1 MLKGK
6 ITMKK
11 LLALILALAC
21 IVCATATLASCGKE
35 KEDTLT
41 VAMSP
46 DFAPMEFVDLSKPKD
61 EQIVGFDV
69 LLSNY
74 FAKKL
79 GKKLVIKPMDFDS
92 CMAAVATGSVDVA
105 ISGFSWTAERA
116 ETFLI
121 TEYYKAGENENEQ
134 VVITLESNTKDLTVA
149 ANYNGLKVGAQGGS
163 LQQLLVS
170 EQLVTNG
177 ATMVKYTSLNDAL
190 AALKN
195 GTIDALAVAKGNGD
209 AYISANADDGKNVKF
224 TGFEFEI
231 DEKYKNNVCLVKQ
244 GNKELCDALNAAL
257 IELREADVCDD
268 WYDACQ
274 VYSGISTLDEAGYDE
289 NGNKLD
295 SDAPTVAE
303 SADAAKK
310 KPYEDFLSKIL
321 AGNALAK

>member
-1 MLKGK
+1 
-6 ITMKK
+6 MKK

-21 IVCATATLASCGKE
+21 IVCATATLTSCGK
-35 KEDTLT
+35 KSRAFISEDSII

-46 DFAPMEFVDLSKPKD
+46 DFAPMEFVDLSKSKD

-69 LLSNY
+69 LLANY
-74 FAKKL
+74 FAQKF

-92 CMAAVATGSVDVA
+92 CMAAVKTGTVDVA

-121 TEYYKAGENENEQ
+121 TEYYEAGENENEQ
-134 VVITLESNTKDLTVA
+134 VVITLKSNTKDLTNA
-149 ANYNGLKVGAQGGS
+149 DNYNGVKVGAQGGS

-170 EQLVTNG
+170 EQLVTKG
-177 ATMVKYTSLNDAL
+177 ATMVKYDNLNVAL

-195 GTIDALAVAKGNGD
+195 GNIDALAVAKGNGD
-209 AYISANADDGKNVKF
+209 AYISQNDDIKF
-224 TGFEFEI
+224 SGFEFVI
-231 DEKYKNNVCLVKQ
+231 DEKYKNNVCLV
-244 GNKELCDALNAAL
+244 NKENTELCDMLNEAL
-257 IELREADVCDD
+257 IALREADVCDE
-268 WYDACQ
+268 WYAACQ
-274 VYSGISTLDEAGYDE
+274 VYNGISTLDEAGYDE